1 MRATDIAGRR
11 DLERR
16 LRAHYARERRGEAPA
31 DEDGLLAALSAAAE
45 GAPRERAGLAA
56 LVAAQ
61 LRFMSRTAL
70 AAPLLCVAL
79 VALACG
85 LGATRTEALVTL
97 SFSGAALTAACLHQL
112 TASSACGMVELEA
125 ACPLNAH
132 AAGCARLL
140 VMGCLSAA
148 ALLACVAACAPLADV
163 GELAARACAPYLVS
177 SAGGLLVARRCPSSG
192 AQAATLVWSAFA
204 CAACVLLFTVAPTAY
219 ATASAGAWYAAALL
233 GAAWYAREAAL
244 WLRRLSQPLEV
255 PEPAFEA

>member
-16 LRAHYARERRGEAPA
+16 LRAHYERERQDMAPA
-31 DEDGLLAALSAAAE
+31 DTDGLLAALSATTT
-45 GAPRERAGLAA
+45 GAPRERASLAA
-56 LVAAQ
+56 LVATQ
-61 LRFMSRTAL
+61 LRFMSRAAL
-70 AAPLLCVAL
+70 AAPLLCVGL

-85 LGATRTEALVTL
+85 MGASRAEALVAL
-97 SFSGAALTAACLHQL
+97 SFSGAALTVSCLHQI
-112 TASSACGMVELEA
+112 TAGSSCGMTELEA

-148 ALLACVAACAPLADV
+148 AVLACVAACAPLADV

-204 CAACVLLFTVAPTAY
+204 CAACVLPFSVAPATY
-219 ATASAGAWYAAALL
+219 ATASAGAWYASALL

-244 WLRRLSQPLEV
+244 WLRRLSEPLEGA
-255 PEPAFEA
+255 EPAFEA